1 MWSGGEPSPVAA
13 PGVCFAAATFDRMI
27 RRIGKTV
34 VRSPRQ
40 PNAPGR
46 PAVRLTAAVTLA
58 AGGLAGAAAQQPG
71 PVSERLLYVC
81 VQDDAA
87 VAVVDMESLT
97 TVSVI
102 RLDALGFG
110 PRAAPHD
117 IAVAPDGRH
126 WYVSLVGEHRV
137 LRFDGENNLV
147 GSTGMESPGMLR
159 LAPGGDLLAVTRSM
173 SAVDP
178 PRWVGIAE
186 TSGMVLD
193 EVDVLFPRPH
203 GLAIHPD
210 GRFAY
215 AASLA
220 TNQVATIDLA
230 SGRVGVTDVPGPPHA
245 LVQMAV
251 SGDGRTLVVTA
262 ELSGELLVFGLED
275 PSAPTAVASVPLGAR
290 PFDPVFSPDGA
301 SVWIPLKGADEV
313 AVVER
318 AAWSVSARI
327 TGEGIHEPHAVEFSP
342 DGQRAFVTNSAPP
355 GAEVPAR
362 LVVIDTRTRELEAA
376 LPLGSNLTGMGRR
389 GAS

>member
-1 MWSGGEPSPVAA
+1 
-13 PGVCFAAATFDRMI
+13 MI
-27 RRIGKTV
+27 RRIW
-34 VRSPRQ
+34 RAAARLPRQ
-40 PNAPGR
+40 ANAPPG
-46 PAVRLTAAVTLA
+46 PAVRLTAVAALA
-58 AGGLAGAAAQQPG
+58 AGGLSGAHAQQPG

-81 VQDDAA
+81 VQDDAT
-87 VAVVDMESLT
+87 VVVVDMESLA

-110 PRAAPHD
+110 PRAGPHD

-137 LRFDGENNLV
+137 LRFDGENTLV
-147 GSTGMESPGMLR
+147 GGTGMETPGMLR

-251 SGDGRTLVVTA
+251 SADGQTLVATA

-275 PSAPTAVASVPLGAR
+275 PSAPTPVASVPLGAR
-290 PFDPVFSPDGA
+290 PFDPVFAPDEA

-318 AAWSVSARI
+318 ETWSVSARI
-327 TGEGIHEPHAVEFSP
+327 AGEGIHEPHAVEFSP
-342 DGQRAFVTNSAPP
+342 DGRRAFVTNSAPP
-355 GAEVPAR
+355 GANVPGR

>member
-1 MWSGGEPSPVAA
+1 MWSGGEPSSVAA
-13 PGVCFAAATFDRMI
+13 PGVCFAAAPFGRMI
-27 RRIGKTV
+27 RLIRWAAA
-34 VRSPRQ
+34 RLPRQ
-40 PNAPGR
+40 ANAPLGS
-46 PAVRLTAAVTLA
+46 AGRLTSVAALA
-58 AGGLAGAAAQQPG
+58 AGSLSGAVAQQPD
-71 PVSERLLYVC
+71 PVSEHLLYVC

-87 VAVVDMESLT
+87 VAVVDMESLA
-97 TVSVI
+97 TVSVV

-110 PRAAPHD
+110 PRAGPHD

-137 LRFDGENNLV
+137 LRFDGENSLV
-147 GSTGMESPGMLR
+147 GSTAMETPGMVR
-159 LAPGGDLLAVTRSM
+159 LSPGGDLLAVTRSM

-186 TSGMVLD
+186 TPGMVLD

-203 GLAIHPD
+203 ALAIHPD

-230 SGRVGVTDVPGPPHA
+230 SGRVGITDVPGPPHA

-251 SGDGRTLVVTA
+251 SADGRTLVATA
-262 ELSGELLVFGLED
+262 ELSGELLVFGLEN

-318 AAWSVSARI
+318 AAWRVSARI
-327 TGEGIHEPHAVEFSP
+327 AGDGIHEPHAVEFSP
-342 DGQRAFVTNSAPP
+342 DGRRAFVTNSAPP
-355 GAEVPAR
+355 GAEVQAR
-362 LVVIDTRTRELEAA
+362 LVVIDTRTQELEAA

>member
-1 MWSGGEPSPVAA
+1 M
-13 PGVCFAAATFDRMI
+13 
-27 RRIGKTV
+27 
-34 VRSPRQ
+34 
-40 PNAPGR
+40 
-46 PAVRLTAAVTLA
+46 
-58 AGGLAGAAAQQPG
+58 
-71 PVSERLLYVC
+71 
-81 VQDDAA
+81 
-87 VAVVDMESLT
+87 AVVDMESLA

-110 PRAAPHD
+110 PRAGPHD

-137 LRFDGENNLV
+137 LRFDGENTLV
-147 GSTGMESPGMLR
+147 GSTGMETPGMLR

-251 SGDGRTLVVTA
+251 SADGQTLVATA

-275 PSAPTAVASVPLGAR
+275 PSAPTPVASVPLGPR
-290 PFDPVFSPDGA
+290 PFDPVFSPDEA

-318 AAWSVSARI
+318 ETWSVSARI
-327 TGEGIHEPHAVEFSP
+327 AGEGIHEPHAVEFSP
-342 DGQRAFVTNSAPP
+342 DGRRAFVTNSAPP
-355 GAEVPAR
+355 GANVPGR

>member
-1 MWSGGEPSPVAA
+1 MWSGGERSSVAA
-13 PGVCFAAATFDRMI
+13 PGVCFAAAAFGRMI
-27 RRIGKTV
+27 RRIRRATA
-34 VRSPRQ
+34 RLPRQ
-40 PNAPGR
+40 EKAPAG
-46 PAVRLTAAVTLA
+46 PARRLAAAALLV
-58 AGGLAGAAAQQPG
+58 AGGLSGAAAQQPG
-71 PVSERLLYVC
+71 PISEHLLYVC
-81 VQDDAA
+81 VQDDAV
-87 VAVVDMESLT
+87 VAVVDMESLAT
-97 TVSVI
+97 LSVI
-102 RLDALGFG
+102 RLDALSFG
-110 PRAAPHD
+110 PRAGPHD
-117 IAVAPDGRH
+117 IAVAPDGRY

-137 LRFDGENNLV
+137 LRFDAENRLV
-147 GSTGMESPGMLR
+147 GSTGMETPGMLR

-230 SGRVGVTDVPGPPHA
+230 SGRVGITDVPGPPHA

-251 SGDGRTLVVTA
+251 SADGRTLVATA

-275 PSAPTAVASVPLGAR
+275 PSAPTVVGSVPLGAR

-327 TGEGIHEPHAVEFSP
+327 AGDGIHEPHAVEFSP
-342 DGQRAFVTNSAPP
+342 DGRRAFVTNSAPP
-355 GAEVPAR
+355 GAEVPAQ
-362 LVVIDTRTRELEAA
+362 LVVIDTRTHELEAA

>member
-1 MWSGGEPSPVAA
+1 MWSGGEPSTWAA
-13 PGVCFAAATFDRMI
+13 PGAWFGAAAPGRMI
-27 RRIGKTV
+27 LRVRRAAA
-34 VRSPRQ
+34 RSPRQ
-40 PNAPGR
+40 ANAPPGR
-46 PAVRLTAAVTLA
+46 AARLAAAAALA
-58 AGGLAGAAAQQPG
+58 AGGLSGAAAQQPG
-71 PVSERLLYVC
+71 PISERLLYVC

-87 VAVVDMESLT
+87 VAVVDMESLA

-137 LRFDGENNLV
+137 LRFDGEDSVV
-147 GSTGMESPGMLR
+147 GSAGMETPGMLR

-230 SGRVGVTDVPGPPHA
+230 SGRVGITEVPGPPHA
-245 LVQMAV
+245 LVQMVV
-251 SGDGRTLVVTA
+251 SGDGRTLVATA
-262 ELSGELLVFGLED
+262 ELSGELLVFGLGD
-275 PSAPTAVASVPLGAR
+275 PSSPSAVVSVPLGAR

-318 AAWSVSARI
+318 ASWSVSARI
-327 TGEGIHEPHAVEFSP
+327 AGEGIHEPHAVEFSP
-342 DGQRAFVTNSAPP
+342 DGRRAFVTNSAPP

-362 LVVIDTRTRELEAA
+362 LVVIDTRTRQLEAA

-389 GAS
+389 GAP